1 MMKVTP
7 ARQALRIPVMGAED
21 KKRFI
26 AERFKI
32 RGDSR
37 LFTCTGMMVLRE
49 RPRSLIRAVA
59 WVQGL
64 LGCSAAPTRREY
76 FPVGSRFS
84 SLKTDG
90 RHDPA
95 PQAAEKRLSCFKKT
109 NSSSGVCAGG
119 VPARRLALTPA
130 PSDPAA
136 ASRGLSRA
144 PHIAPETDHAARA

>member
-1 MMKVTP
+1 
-7 ARQALRIPVMGAED
+7 
-21 KKRFI
+21 
-26 AERFKI
+26 
-32 RGDSR
+32 
-37 LFTCTGMMVLRE
+37 MMVLRE

-76 FPVGSRFS
+76 FSVGSRFS
-84 SLKTDG
+84 SLKTNSCSDVSAGALG
-90 RHDPA
+90 RLRYD
-95 PQAAEKRLSCFKKT
+95 RLM
-109 NSSSGVCAGG
+109 SGMTSTSPHGRVHG